1 VILYIDSVARN
12 YDWDIRFMNKERYE
26 IAEWYI
32 DAVHRLWLGSWCG
45 DVARE
50 IPRMR
55 TASSKRC
62 EAELPI

>member
-1 VILYIDSVARN
+1 
-12 YDWDIRFMNKERYE
+12 MNKERYE